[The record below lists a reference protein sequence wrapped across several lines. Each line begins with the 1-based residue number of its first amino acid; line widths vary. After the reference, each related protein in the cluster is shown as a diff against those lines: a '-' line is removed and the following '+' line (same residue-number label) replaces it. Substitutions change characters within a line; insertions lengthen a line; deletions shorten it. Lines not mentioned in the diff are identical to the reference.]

1 MIAVLLWLMHY
12 KQLLTTTNAINLHF
26 ICFVRL
32 LFWLL
37 CVFYFAVFVQAI
49 SWPTFSR
56 LELASILVL
65 VVSIGNRSSAQ
76 PTTMNMHERVLLEN
90 VSSQHIPVECT
101 PLPGCL
107 IIVFRGTM
115 EICNL
120 LCWFRVGNPSWKIR
134 EYNATWNTMYS
145 IQ

>member
-1 MIAVLLWLMHY
+1 MIDAL
-12 KQLLTTTNAINLHF
+12 QTTTNTIDLHS
-26 ICFVRL
+26 IYFVRL
-32 LFWLL
+32 LFSLP
-37 CVFYFAVFVQAI
+37 CVFYFPAFVQAI

-56 LELASILVL
+56 PKLASILVL

-90 VSSQHIPVECT
+90 VSSQHTAVEFA
-101 PLPGCL
+101 PLPSCL

-120 LCWFRVGNPSWKIR
+120 LRWFESEIRVGKYANIMLR
-134 EYNATWNTMYS
+134 EILCTVSNKGHD
-145 IQ
+145 Q

>member
-1 MIAVLLWLMHY
+1 MHY
-12 KQLLTTTNAINLHF
+12 KQLLTLSTCIRVVLL
-26 ICFVRL
+26 RL
-32 LFWLL
+32 LFSLP
-37 CVFYFAVFVQAI
+37 CVFYFPAFVQAI

-56 LELASILVL
+56 PELASILVL

-90 VSSQHIPVECT
+90 VSSQHTPVECA

-120 LCWFRVGNPSWKIR
+120 LRWFRAGNPSWKIR
-134 EYNATWNTMYS
+134 EYNAT
-145 IQ
+145 